1 MGLTNATLQAAY
13 TAVKALGAAVSLH
26 TADPGL
32 TGASEVTGGAY
43 ARVAAVLPT
52 GANGTGTAPAVD
64 INVPAGV
71 TVTHVGVWTATTGGT
86 FVGGSAALSPSL
98 PFPVAGKAS
107 IVLSETFISA

>member
-1 MGLTNATLQAAY
+1 MALTNTALQAAY
-13 TAVKALGAAVSLH
+13 TAVKALGGYVSLH

-43 ARVAAVLPT
+43 VRVLAALPA
-52 GANGTGTAPAVD
+52 GANGTGTAPSVD
-64 INVPAGV
+64 INVPAGT
-71 TVTHVGVWTATTGGT
+71 TVTHVGVWTAASSGS
-86 FVGGSAALSPSL
+86 FIGGSAALSPSL